1 MEDCVPQW
9 PELIVLNVLLYFEQ
23 FQSLT
28 VLMIKRKMCGS
39 DRRCFRVGVGWA
51 VCVRMSVRVPAC
63 VCVCA
68 YESAC
73 VFVCVLY
80 HDCMS
85 AVISHIIY

>member
-28 VLMIKRKMCGS
+28 VLMIERKMCGS

-63 VCVCA
+63 RLRVCLCVRTRVRACLCVVYIMIVC
-68 YESAC
+68 
-73 VFVCVLY
+73 LL
-80 HDCMS
+80 
-85 AVISHIIY
+85 